1 MRWSA
6 SPVFV
11 QFPHPGTEHNPRN
24 LYRQPWNRCDHR
36 RKFLLS
42 DGRYVAKD
50 GSLCDAPLAFW
61 GEWEAPS
68 YIKERWSRKGSLPR
82 FLHTPVWEYPTNSDP
97 RQNTD
102 PWVFGDCFRYSNC
115 KQLRQ
120 SALMRLAPGSIILFG
135 SGSRRDGSFAIDTV
149 FVVADSIRFSPAE
162 PPETDDAFRVCT
174 IELLR
179 TSGDASKQ
187 FMLYRGATYEAR
199 INGMYSFVP
208 CRRAD
213 SEIVRFPRPP
223 VALPLCCVNPSSTQ
237 SPNGAGR
244 PRTMAELVDV
254 WEIVREQV
262 LKADCLLGVHFST
275 PRLDHGPT
283 DAP

>member
-1 MRWSA
+1 VNPSA
-6 SPVFV
+6 GPAFV
-11 QFPHPGTEHNPRN
+11 QFPHPGTEHNPGKSN
-24 LYRQPWNRCDHR
+24 RQPWNRCDHR

-42 DGRYVAKD
+42 DGRYVAGD
-50 GSLCDAPLAFW
+50 GSVCEAPLVFW

-68 YIKERWSRKGSLPR
+68 YIKTKWLRNGPLPR
-82 FLHTPVWEYPTNSDP
+82 FLHVPVWEQPADSDP

-115 KQLRQ
+115 KQASQ
-120 SALMRLAPGSIILFG
+120 SALRRLAPGSIVLFG
-135 SGSRRDGSFAIDTV
+135 SGSRRDDTFVIDTV
-149 FVVADSIRFSPAE
+149 FVVGDACPFSPVE

-174 IELLR
+174 IESLR
-179 TSGDASKQ
+179 TSGDAGNR
-187 FMLYRGATYEAR
+187 FTLYRGATYEAP

-213 SEIVRFPRPP
+213 REKVRFSRPS
-223 VALPLCCVNPSSTQ
+223 VALPLCYVNPTSTQ

-244 PRTMAELVDV
+244 PRAVAEVREQ

-275 PRLDHGPT
+275 PRFDHSPT
-283 DAP
+283 EVP